1 MNLEKLFKLQKELDS
16 RIIDQHHLQDR
27 TLISE
32 KILALQV
39 EIAELANETRC
50 FKYWSNKKP
59 ASRDVI
65 LEEYVDSLHFI
76 LSIGLEFKF
85 DDITLKYNASD
96 SKATDQFVNI
106 YIDITD
112 FIVSSS
118 KDHYITLFE
127 DFMALGVTLN
137 FTEDEIED
145 FYYKKNNINHE
156 RQASGY

>member
-27 TLISE
+27 TLLSE

-59 ASRDVI
+59 SSREVI

-76 LSIGLEFKF
+76 LSIGLEYKF
-85 DDITLKYNASD
+85 DDIKLNYSASD
-96 SKATDQFVNI
+96 SRATDQFVNI

-112 FIVSSS
+112 FIVCSS

-127 DFMALGVTLN
+127 DFMTLGLTLD
-137 FTEDEIED
+137 FTEDEIEE
-145 FYYKKNNINHE
+145 FYYKKNNTNHE